1 MMDGHGQPPRPAFGH
16 LDQDGRVEEDAKLKV
31 DVLVTAVSGDR
42 LCSIALKRQEL
53 VEHLKMRISAAT
65 AVPESDQTLLLPS
78 GQRLAAK
85 RRLGSV
91 LPRRS
96 ETVTLVVARPS
107 CSLCGVKDG
116 LWGRRAKLIQC
127 AHCLE
132 AYYCSRECQMADA
145 GTHLRRDLP

>member
-16 LDQDGRVEEDAKLKV
+16 LDQDGCVEEDAKLKV
-31 DVLVTAVSGDR
+31 DVLVAAVSGDR

-107 CSLCGVKDG
+107 CSL
-116 LWGRRAKLIQC
+116 
-127 AHCLE
+127 
-132 AYYCSRECQMADA
+132 
-145 GTHLRRDLP
+145 LRREGWPLGTPRETHSMRPLPRSILLLA